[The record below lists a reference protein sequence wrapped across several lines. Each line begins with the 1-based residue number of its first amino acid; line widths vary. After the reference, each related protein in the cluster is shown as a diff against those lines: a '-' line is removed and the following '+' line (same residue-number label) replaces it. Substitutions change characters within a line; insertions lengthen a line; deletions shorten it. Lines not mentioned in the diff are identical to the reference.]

1 MNADPWNRLD
11 PALLL
16 QALRD
21 VLAPAHLASL
31 AGCLGFALLALAL
44 AHSTAHAL
52 RGGQT
57 PRRWTR
63 LSHGLASL
71 IAALPPAAPALALA
85 GWAGARGWPVP
96 SLMPTERG
104 EAMADVLWFWLPP
117 LLLLAMLLTA
127 GLLAPTSRRPSAVQ
141 AVASAW
147 LLNDA
152 LVLFPDLATPA
163 RAIHADHPVLFAQ
176 ALVELALLMAVAW
189 TLAALRPRPAA
200 PQPNAARRVLEGALA
215 LGHSPWA
222 AWRRHRLPELTRRG
236 LARLARLLAWGGIA
250 VGSTALLA
258 PLPGL
263 EPLHQAGASFLEN
276 PAGVLTATWPV
287 LLCVLSLRLAAGM
300 LQRLPRSAPT
310 PAKP

>member
-1 MNADPWNRLD
+1 M
-11 PALLL
+11 PA
-16 QALRD
+16 Q
-21 VLAPAHLASL
+21 LAAL

-52 RGGQT
+52 RGRQAAS
-57 PRRWTR
+57 PWTR
-63 LSHGLASL
+63 LIRGLAGL

-85 GWAGARGWPVP
+85 GWAGTHGWPVP

-117 LLLLAMLLTA
+117 LLLLATLLTA
-127 GLLAPTSRRPSAVQ
+127 GLLSSSVRRQSAVP

-152 LVLFPDLATPA
+152 LALFPNLATPA
-163 RAIHADHPVLFAQ
+163 RAIHADLPVIFA
-176 ALVELALLMAVAW
+176 LALMEFSLLA
-189 TLAALRPRPAA
+189 TLVGVVAALRPRPAA
-200 PQPNAARRVLEGALA
+200 ILPCATRRVFEGALM
-215 LGHSPWA
+215 LGQSPWA
-222 AWRRHRLPELTRRG
+222 AWRRHRLPGLTRQG
-236 LARLARLLAWGGIA
+236 LAGLARLLAWGGIT

-263 EPLHQAGASFLEN
+263 ESLQRAGAGFLEN
-276 PAGVLTATWPV
+276 PAGVWTATWPV
-287 LLCVLSLRLAAGM
+287 LLCVLSLRLSAGM
-300 LQRLPRSAPT
+300 LQRPPRSVPT